1 MAQFHSILCL
11 SNIPLYICTYFLY
24 PFLCWWTFLLLPFLG
39 YCKQHCNEYWGAC
52 ILSDHVFLWV
62 YARKWDCRVIVV
74 VVQSPSRVQL
84 FATPWTAAFE
94 ASVSITISQSLS
106 TFMFISSS
114 DALFSCSQSFPASG
128 TFPMSHLFVSDDQNP
143 GASASASVLP
153 VDILVWS
160 PCCPGDF
167 QESYPAPQVEGFNSL
182 AFCLLVESYVSS
194 IFSFSRNLH
203 TVLQSSHTNLHSH
216 QQLGGFPSLHILS
229 NIYYLWN
236 VWWNHSDLC
245 EVILHCSFDLQTLK
259 ESIHIFQKK
268 STCVFDLKL

>member
-1 MAQFHSILCL
+1 M
-11 SNIPLYICTYFLY
+11 
-24 PFLCWWTFLLLPFLG
+24 LLPFLG

-153 VDILVWS
+153 VDILV
-160 PCCPGDF
+160 
-167 QESYPAPQVEGFNSL
+167 
-182 AFCLLVESYVSS
+182 
-194 IFSFSRNLH
+194 
-203 TVLQSSHTNLHSH
+203 
-216 QQLGGFPSLHILS
+216 
-229 NIYYLWN
+229 
-236 VWWNHSDLC
+236 
-245 EVILHCSFDLQTLK
+245 
-259 ESIHIFQKK
+259 
-268 STCVFDLKL
+268 